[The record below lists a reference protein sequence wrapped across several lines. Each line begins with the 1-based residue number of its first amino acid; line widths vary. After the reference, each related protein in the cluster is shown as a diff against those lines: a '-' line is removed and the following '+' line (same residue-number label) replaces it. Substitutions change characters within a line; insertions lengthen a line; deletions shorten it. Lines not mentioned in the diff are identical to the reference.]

1 MRKTGWRLKST
12 RLGYWYLRVSEAPEL
27 RSRPLHRVHGRAVDG
42 LLPTGPDARTWMR
55 WQNEAQMLFFQH
67 PVNLAREAAGR
78 PTIGGVW
85 TWGGGCLPQ
94 VPDGPSLTI
103 ADHPLAVGLARASGG
118 RVLGLDVLAGPLD
131 GLSPTSLDP
140 VLAFWDRLWWP
151 TLEEDWDA
159 WGAAVAE
166 LEILVGRLLADLKSG
181 RIRSLTLDDGAGRQF
196 RVARGSLLRF
206 WRSRGGLRDRIRRS
220 AASPLDP
227 AG

>member
-1 MRKTGWRLKST
+1 M
-12 RLGYWYLRVSEAPEL
+12 A
-27 RSRPLHRVHGRAVDG
+27 RAVDG
-42 LLPTGPDARTWMR
+42 FLPTGPDARTWMR

-67 PVNLAREAAGR
+67 PVNRARETAGR

-118 RVLGLDVLAGPLD
+118 RVLGLDVLAGPFD
-131 GLSPTSLDP
+131 DLSPTSLDP

-151 TLEEDWDA
+151 TLEGDWDA

-166 LEILVGRLLADLKSG
+166 LEILVDRLLADLKSG

-196 RVARGSLLRF
+196 GVARGSLHALLAQARGTARSDPPLRGVAL
-206 WRSRGGLRDRIRRS
+206 WTRLARSS
-220 AASPLDP
+220 AADKEVPDQS
-227 AG
+227 